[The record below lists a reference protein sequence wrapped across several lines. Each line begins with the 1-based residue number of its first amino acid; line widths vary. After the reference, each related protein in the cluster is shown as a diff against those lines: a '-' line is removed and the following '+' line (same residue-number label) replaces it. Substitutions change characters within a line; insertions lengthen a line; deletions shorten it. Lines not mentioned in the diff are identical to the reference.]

1 MQLSKV
7 LFVTLHEDPAEAEII
22 SHKLLL
28 RSCYIRRVSSGIY
41 SYLPLMWRVLRKT
54 SQIIR
59 EEMNLIGGQECLLPQ
74 LQISDLWEESGR
86 WKTYTEAEG
95 IMFSLIDRQN
105 RELAL
110 GPTHEEIIC
119 EIFRSHPKSYKD
131 LPVNLYQIQTKF
143 RDEIRPR
150 FGVMRSREFL
160 MKDAYSFDI
169 DEKGLVKSYGK

>member
-7 LFVTLHEDPAEAEII
+7 LFVTLREDPAEAEII

-95 IMFSLIDRQN
+95 IMFSLIDRQKFC
-105 RELAL
+105 
-110 GPTHEEIIC
+110 II
-119 EIFRSHPKSYKD
+119 SWMK
-131 LPVNLYQIQTKF
+131 
-143 RDEIRPR
+143 IRT
-150 FGVMRSREFL
+150 
-160 MKDAYSFDI
+160 
-169 DEKGLVKSYGK
+169 